1 MEGFFPIFL
10 LSLGTE
16 NCKEERKQKKKIG
29 SSENH
34 SFSTGAEPRRKYYI
48 LCYFPG
54 GSVVTPKTHK
64 IVNYRL

>member
-34 SFSTGAEPRRKYYI
+34 SFSTGGRATEKILHTVLLPWWFGCDPKDTQNRK
-48 LCYFPG
+48 L
-54 GSVVTPKTHK
+54 
-64 IVNYRL
+64 